1 MSSPLQDLSGLFS
14 FLRDFSPDRRI
25 FVDFGRQR
33 LQLRGIFRDF
43 ISNWPI
49 FEGFLKNFPH
59 FSGIFKDRNMNLS
72 LEILEMILRAPFG
85 ALKGSFTTFLR
96 IISSDPYF
104 QTIRNGICDESKR
117 IVQDLFHEILR

>member
-1 MSSPLQDLSGLFS
+1 MDFCGFWAAKASTA
-14 FLRDFSPDRRI
+14 RDFSGFYI
-25 FVDFGRQR
+25 ELANF
-33 LQLRGIFRDF
+33 RGI
-43 ISNWPI
+43 
-49 FEGFLKNFPH
+49 LKNFPH

-85 ALKGSFTTFLR
+85 ALKGSFTTFLW